1 MTVATL
7 TATDLSRQL
16 RHAGICLRT
25 GPIRIRIRSAIPAV
39 AEGLHTLY
47 SDYPLDHEPGF
58 IDFHV
63 KLVRPGNVRRW
74 WRPQVLFLQDG
85 HSPFKPLP
93 LSQAFPMLEWGLNW
107 CMANYLHHYLI
118 LHAAVVERDGLAV
131 ILPGEPGAG
140 KSTLCAALAHHG
152 WRLLSDEMTI
162 ISLQDGRV
170 IPNPR
175 PVSLKNESIV
185 VIRDFAPQA
194 RLGRDCIDTR
204 KGTVAHMK
212 APADSVARAGETALP
227 AWVIAPSYQADAP
240 AVLEEESKAR
250 MFMLLV
256 RNAFNYNVLG
266 VRAFHRLN
274 QVMAACQCYRLTY
287 SRLDQA
293 VGIFN
298 ALTPA
303 TVNSLGP
310 YANQFADPGTTRA

>member
-63 KLVRPGNVRRW
+63 QLVRPGNVRRW

-118 LHAAVVERDGLAV
+118 LHAAVVERHGLAV

-162 ISLQDGRV
+162 ISLQNGRV

-204 KGTVAHMK
+204 KGTVAHMQ
-212 APADSVARAGETALP
+212 APADSVARAEETALP
-227 AWVIAPSYQADAP
+227 AWVIAPCYQAGVP
-240 AVLEEESKAR
+240 AVLEVEAKAR
-250 MFMLLV
+250 MFMRLV
-256 RNAFNYNVLG
+256 GNAFNYNVLG
-266 VRAFHRLN
+266 ARAFRMLT
-274 QVMAACQCYRLTY
+274 QVMDVCQCYRFSY
-287 SRLDQA
+287 SRLEEA
-293 VGIFN
+293 V
-298 ALTPA
+298 ALFDTLEAPG
-303 TVNSLGP
+303 SGP
-310 YANQFADPGTTRA
+310 DGKTGH